1 MRTVHSWLLFSCRR
15 RDVEPSACGAD
26 ALWWLATLQTPGLT
40 YHFLLSLLI
49 QVPLTTET
57 SAGSFPP
64 LP

>member
-1 MRTVHSWLLFSCRR
+1 MRTVHSWLLFSGRC

-57 SAGSFPP
+57 WAGPFPP

>member
-1 MRTVHSWLLFSCRR
+1 MRTVHSWLLFSGRQ
-15 RDVEPSACGAD
+15 DVEPSARSAD

-57 SAGSFPP
+57 SAGLFPP
-64 LP
+64 LS

>member
-1 MRTVHSWLLFSCRR
+1 MRTVHSWLLFSDR
-15 RDVEPSACGAD
+15 RDVEPSARGAD

-57 SAGSFPP
+57 SAGLFPP
-64 LP
+64 LS